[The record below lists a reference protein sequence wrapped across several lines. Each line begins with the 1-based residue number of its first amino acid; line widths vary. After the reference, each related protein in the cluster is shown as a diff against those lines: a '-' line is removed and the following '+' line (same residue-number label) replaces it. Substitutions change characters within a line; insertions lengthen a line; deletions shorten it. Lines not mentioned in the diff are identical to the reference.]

1 LEPLTIEVW
10 LMLPTVSQISTVSL
24 ILIVLALKL
33 LINQKFLAQNLLLWS
48 LVVPLID
55 TSANGPVDIV
65 FI

>member
-1 LEPLTIEVW
+1 
-10 LMLPTVSQISTVSL
+10 MLPTVSQISTVSL